1 MGLKLRKFQNIKIEK
16 LANIKIENLKMG
28 GGMWDEPIQTL

>member
-16 LANIKIENLKMG
+16 FAIIKIENLKMG
-28 GGMWDEPIQTL
+28 GDMWDEPIQTL

>member
-16 LANIKIENLKMG
+16 FANIKIENLKKG
-28 GGMWDEPIQTL
+28 GDMWDEPIQTL

>member
-16 LANIKIENLKMG
+16 FANIKIENLKMG
-28 GGMWDEPIQTL
+28 GDMWDELIQTL

>member
-16 LANIKIENLKMG
+16 FANIKIENLKMG
-28 GGMWDEPIQTL
+28 GDMWDEPIQTL